1 VRDAVALF
9 SLVQGVTRIFLS
21 ASVFQVNILPNYVY
35 GAVMLFIGFALLLTG
50 ENCWRATRLGRGVA
64 ILATGAW
71 LLLTLDVVGAWAS
84 FGNAAL
90 ITISI
95 ANEVRYRDAC

>member
-1 VRDAVALF
+1 MRDLVALF
-9 SLVQGVTRIFLS
+9 SLVQGVTRIFFDS
-21 ASVFQVNILPNYVY
+21 SVFQVNILPNYVY
-35 GAVMLFIGFALLLTG
+35 GIAMLFIGCALLLTG
-50 ENCWRATRLGRGVA
+50 ESCWRATRLGRGIA
-64 ILATGAW
+64 IFATGAW

-90 ITISI
+90 ITLSV